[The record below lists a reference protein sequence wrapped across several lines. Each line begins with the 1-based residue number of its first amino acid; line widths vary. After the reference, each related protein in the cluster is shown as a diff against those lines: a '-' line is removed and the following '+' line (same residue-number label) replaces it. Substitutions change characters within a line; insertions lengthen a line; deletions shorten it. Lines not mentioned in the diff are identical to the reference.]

1 MRFGWLIFVI
11 VWAPFAHADPDAAI
25 AVRDDYGKL
34 LRLAAPAQRIVSLAP
49 HLTELLFAAG
59 AGSQVV
65 GASAYSDYPPAAK
78 ALPRVA
84 SAAGVD
90 LEAVLALHPDLVVAW
105 PQAATRRAI
114 DRLEALGLPT
124 YRSEPR
130 TLEDVP
136 RTIERFGTLTGRP
149 SVAREAAQAFRAR
162 ASQLERGHAAR
173 ATVRVFYQVWDRPI
187 VTVNGAHLISRII
200 NLCGGTNVF
209 ARLPL
214 IAPEIDREAVLV
226 ADPEV
231 IIASGA
237 SGARPAWLDAWND
250 FPQLRAVADGQLYAM
265 PPDLLQRHTPRVLDG
280 AERLCL
286 ILDAARAQRNA
297 RRP

>member
-1 MRFGWLIFVI
+1 M
-11 VWAPFAHADPDAAI
+11 
-25 AVRDDYGKL
+25 
-34 LRLAAPAQRIVSLAP
+34 
-49 HLTELLFAAG
+49 T
-59 AGSQVV
+59 
-65 GASAYSDYPPAAK
+65 
-78 ALPRVA
+78 LPRVA

-90 LEAVLALHPDLVVAW
+90 LEAVLALRPDLIVAW

-130 TLEDVP
+130 TLEDIP
-136 RTIERFGTLTGRP
+136 RTIERFGTLTGRM
-149 SVAREAAQAFRAR
+149 SVAREAAQAFRVR
-162 ASQLERGHAAR
+162 ASQLERQHAAR
-173 ATVRVFYQVWDRPI
+173 TNVRVFYQVWDRPI
-187 VTVNGAHLISRII
+187 VTVNGAHLISRVI

-209 ARLPL
+209 AQLPL

-226 ADPEV
+226 ANPGV
-231 IIASGA
+231 IITSGA
-237 SGARPAWLDAWND
+237 SGARPVWLDAWNN

-280 AERLCL
+280 AERLCV

>member
-1 MRFGWLIFVI
+1 MRLGWLIFVI
-11 VWAPFAHADPDAAI
+11 VWAPFAHADPAAEI
-25 AVRDDYGKL
+25 AVRDDYGAL
-34 LRLAAPAQRIVSLAP
+34 LRLDAPAVRVVSLAP

-65 GASAYSDYPPAAK
+65 GASAYSDYPQAAK
-78 ALPRVA
+78 VLPRVA

-90 LEAVLALHPDLVVAW
+90 LEAVLALRPDLIVAW

-130 TLEDVP
+130 SLEDVP
-136 RTIERFGTLTGRP
+136 LTIERFGTLTGHVP
-149 SVAREAAQAFRAR
+149 AAREAAQAFRAH

-173 ATVRVFYQVWDRPI
+173 AKVRVFYQVWDRPI
-187 VTVNGAHLISRII
+187 VTVNGTHLISRVI

-209 ARLPL
+209 AQLPL

-237 SGARPAWLDAWND
+237 SGARPAWLDAWKA

-265 PPDLLQRHTPRVLDG
+265 PPDLLQRHTPRVLEG
-280 AERLCL
+280 ADRVCV
-286 ILDAARAQRNA
+286 ILDTARLRRDAQRH
-297 RRP
+297 